1 MLYGTNTF
9 HISTQEFLG
18 RLPQL
23 LLPARLASISSL
35 EVVLPLELGKMESKK
50 YLLQLDPLE
59 TMLSIL
65 GSAFPNTFRLYLAL
79 KIRIGHPDYLGC
91 HTLLNALDTFVTQ
104 SEKMQHLRVSI
115 TSAVSGHKIK
125 YPWTDT
131 WLQKPVSKQFWPP
144 EDGVDRKG
152 YWVKGGNAN
161 GKGCVEAICMCP
173 HHNGLGSS
181 IQLGLAS

>member
-35 EVVLPLELGKMESKK
+35 EIVLPVELEKNENEK
-50 YLLQLDPLE
+50 YSPQLAPLE

-65 GSAFPNTFRLYLAL
+65 RSTFPNTFRLYLAI
-79 KIRIGHPDYLGC
+79 KVNIGHPSYLDC
-91 HTLLNALDTFVTQ
+91 LALLNALDTFVTQ

-115 TSAVSGHKIK
+115 TSAVSGHKIT
-125 YPWTDT
+125 YPWTDM
-131 WLQKPVSKQFWPP
+131 WLQKPVSKHFWPL
-144 EDGVDRKG
+144 EDGVDMNG
-152 YWVKGGNAN
+152 YWVKGGNSN

-173 HHNGLGSS
+173 HHNRLGSS
-181 IQLGLAS
+181 FQRGLAS